1 MADPVPGGAG
11 PSAADPVA
19 TAEPATGGRPGGAGT
34 DGSPAGPAS
43 AAAADPGGPADPV
56 APARA
61 TGRWRG
67 WRDRRPFWGGLLVLL
82 GGAEILFTL
91 KAPLPVILHIGMQGL
106 AGYLVPVVM
115 VICGALILFN
125 PAQRLF
131 YSVLGVLASLASW
144 LTSNLGGFLIGMML
158 GAVGACLSFGWLPD
172 QPPRRR
178 RARRAAARGTAPGGP
193 VSGGK
198 APGGEAAGPAGA

>member
-1 MADPVPGGAG
+1 M
-11 PSAADPVA
+11 
-19 TAEPATGGRPGGAGT
+19 
-34 DGSPAGPAS
+34 
-43 AAAADPGGPADPV
+43 
-56 APARA
+56 
-61 TGRWRG
+61 
-67 WRDRRPFWGGLLVLL
+67 LVLL

-115 VICGALILFN
+115 VICGVLILFN

-158 GAVGACLSFGWLPD
+158 GVVGACLAFGWLPD

-178 RARRAAARGTAPGGP
+178 RARRAARGTAPGGT

-198 APGGEAAGPAGA
+198 APAGEAAGPAGA

>member
-1 MADPVPGGAG
+1 MRGG
-11 PSAADPVA
+11 
-19 TAEPATGGRPGGAGT
+19 GG
-34 DGSPAGPAS
+34 
-43 AAAADPGGPADPV
+43 
-56 APARA
+56 
-61 TGRWRG
+61 WRG
-67 WRDRRPFWGGLLVLL
+67 WRGRRPFWGGLLVLL

-115 VICGALILFN
+115 VICGLLILFN

-144 LTSNLGGFLIGMML
+144 LTSNLGGFLIGMIIGM
-158 GAVGACLSFGWLPD
+158 VGACLTFGWLPD

-178 RARRAAARGTAPGGP
+178 RLRRVARGTA
-193 VSGGK
+193 SGGK
-198 APGGEAAGPAGA
+198 AAGPAGA